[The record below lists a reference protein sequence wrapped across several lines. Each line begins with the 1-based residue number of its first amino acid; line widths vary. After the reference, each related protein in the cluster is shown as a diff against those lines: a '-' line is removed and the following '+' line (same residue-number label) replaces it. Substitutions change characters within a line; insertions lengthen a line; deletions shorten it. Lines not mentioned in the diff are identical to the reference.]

1 MNGVTYELRVRFTT
15 DRTLTEPERVA
26 LLNACAV
33 QIDDPADLVGD
44 SRRAGFRT
52 SIITESLEGVTE

>member
-1 MNGVTYELRVRFTT
+1 MNGATYELRVRFTT
-15 DRTLTEPERVA
+15 DRPLTELERVR

-52 SIITESLEGVTE
+52 FITTESLEEVTE

>member
-1 MNGVTYELRVRFTT
+1 MNGPTYELRVRFTT
-15 DRTLTEPERVA
+15 DRPLTETERVA

-33 QIDDPADLVGD
+33 QIDDPADYQGE